1 MKIYNITDKE
11 YEAYG
16 RVLTS
21 DYKVDALIQGM
32 GKTPAPDHVIYIP
45 SDAELEALD
54 EAKALQE
61 SFFGGMPI
69 QVGYCNGTNHK
80 LDACEYHRCSEL
92 GVAITDLILLLGKLE
107 DVSMD
112 SYYDTERI
120 QAFFVP
126 AGTVYEMY
134 ATTLHYAP
142 CSVEGKPFKNIVV
155 LPKGTNADLTAKPS
169 GAKED
174 ALLFAVNKWLIAHEE
189 AGIEGAFNGLKG
201 LNITLD

>member
-16 RVLTS
+16 RVLTK
-21 DYKVDALIQGM
+21 DYQVDALVKEM
-32 GKTPAPDHVIYIP
+32 EKTPAPDHVIYIA
-45 SDAELEALD
+45 SDAGLEALD
-54 EAKALQE
+54 QAKVLQE

-92 GVAITDLILLLGKLE
+92 GVAITDLILLLGKLQ
-107 DVSMD
+107 DVTLEH
-112 SYYDTERI
+112 YYDTDNI

-142 CSVEGKPFKNIVV
+142 CSVI
-155 LPKGTNADLTAKPS
+155 LPKGTNADLEKKPQ
-169 GAKED
+169 GAEED
-174 ALLFAVNKWLIAHEE
+174 PLLFAVNKWLIAHEE
-189 AGIEGAFNGLKG
+189 AKIDGAFNGLKG
-201 LNITLD
+201 VNISLD